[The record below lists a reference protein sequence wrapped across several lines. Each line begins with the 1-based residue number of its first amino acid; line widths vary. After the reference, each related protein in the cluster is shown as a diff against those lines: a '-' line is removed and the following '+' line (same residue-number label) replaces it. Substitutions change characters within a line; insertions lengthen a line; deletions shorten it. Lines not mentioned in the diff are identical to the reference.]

1 MPIRLFGTGDA
12 SWGAPSPNTKYSSY
26 VPNGNASRPASGTRG
41 RNPSTAEIDW
51 GNAGGWACV
60 SSPEAAGSIG
70 PAWVGVTFNYL
81 EPAASCYLA
90 YKASMDL
97 VEARN
102 LPGHVGIIMD
112 GNGRWAQ
119 LRGQP
124 RVAGHREGAMAVRRT
139 VRAARRLGLE
149 ALTLYAF
156 SEQNWARPEEEV
168 DALMLLLRDFLLSE
182 RDEILENGIRL
193 NAVGNLGR
201 LPALVRAVLD
211 PLRYDTQA
219 NRSMTLTLALSYGGR
234 EEIASAARELAKA
247 VAAGRIS
254 PEDVTPESLRAH
266 MPSLAMGDP
275 DLVIRTGGE
284 RRISNFLLY
293 GLAYAELHFADVLWP
308 DFAERELFAAIASF
322 QRRER
327 RFGLVDAQ
335 ADKPVQSP
343 GTSPLSSSLA
353 GASARITRIAI

>member
-1 MPIRLFGTGDA
+1 MLPRLQ
-12 SWGAPSPNTKYSSY
+12 
-26 VPNGNASRPASGTRG
+26 SR
-41 RNPSTAEIDW
+41 
-51 GNAGGWACV
+51 
-60 SSPEAAGSIG
+60 
-70 PAWVGVTFNYL
+70 
-81 EPAASCYLA
+81 
-90 YKASMDL
+90 MDL

-124 RVAGHREGAMAVRRT
+124 RAAGHREGASAVRRT

-156 SEQNWARPEEEV
+156 SEQNWERPEEEV

-201 LPALVRAVLD
+201 LPALVRAVLE
-211 PLRYDTQA
+211 PLRRDSQA
-219 NRSMTLTLALSYGGR
+219 NGAMTLTLALSYGGR
-234 EEIASAARELAKA
+234 EEIAHAARELARA
-247 VAAGRIS
+247 VAAGHMS
-254 PEDVTPESLRAH
+254 PEDVTPEALREH
-266 MPSLAMGDP
+266 MPSLAVGDP

-284 RRISNFLLY
+284 QRISNFLLY
-293 GLAYAELHFADVLWP
+293 GVAYAELHFADVLWP
-308 DFAERELFAAIASF
+308 DFTECELFAAIAAF

-327 RFGLVDAQ
+327 RFGLVDARR
-335 ADKPVQSP
+335 AAPAQSP
-343 GTSPLSSSLA
+343 PVSPLTASLS
-353 GASARITRIAI
+353 GAPAPITRIAI